1 MQEFQD
7 ITVIYIILWYISCI
21 IFKIYHTKS
30 ISCSP
35 RQPFFNKCRPPG
47 LASELEYNRLAW
59 LHLQIGIYIKSLTL
73 QFMFRFPLDL
83 YLKVNIPF
91 HSTAVLPSHLPFTY
105 IHISFWIHIKNAK
118 VPIQIFAF
126 YSHQDLK
133 FLIWLVELIPW

>member
-1 MQEFQD
+1 MHW
-7 ITVIYIILWYISCI
+7 IISFRKVCGFYSVHCTYNVHCTLNIKHKLFF
-21 IFKIYHTKS
+21 IFLR
-30 ISCSP
+30 P
-35 RQPFFNKCRPPG
+35 RHPFINKCRPPG

-126 YSHQDLK
+126 YSHQDFK
-133 FLIWLVELIPW
+133 FLI